1 MSLTAK
7 GTVARLYSDNA
18 GTYIKLNGLP
28 PADTPKN
35 GLFSLELHHPNYN
48 ALYSLALAAAVNR
61 LELMIRIDGEAD
73 INPSGDYPTVNYMVV
88 DW

>member
-1 MSLTAK
+1 MSTTAK
-7 GTVARLYSDNA
+7 GTVARLYPSGA

-35 GLFSLELHHPNYN
+35 GLFFLELRHANYN

-61 LELMIRIDGEAD
+61 LELMIRIDGDD
-73 INPSGDYPTVNYMVV
+73 IDPAGDYPTVSYMVV